1 MGNYN
6 CQECINKEVNIINE
20 LLLENKIFSTDSS
33 ELDQNIPSSTRIK
46 NLKASKE
53 DLKKVIKSTNLSE
66 EQKNY
71 VERMINDN
79 SDDFL
84 ISEGKNTI
92 RLRVD
97 QKSISEKNM
106 NTINETEEEQRKI
119 IEEQKA
125 QRI

>member
-1 MGNYN
+1 MGNYG

-20 LLLENKIFSTDSS
+20 LLLENKLFSRDSS
-33 ELDQNIPSSTRIK
+33 EVDQNISSSTRIK

-97 QKSISEKNM
+97 QKSISEKKY
-106 NTINETEEEQRKI
+106 EYY
-119 IEEQKA
+119 
-125 QRI
+125 